1 MRLNFCQQ
9 TAALI
14 YFCNTLMNQIERNQ
28 AILRKYIPEAVVPM
42 MAEWIIQF
50 DFKLKIKRSRQSKYG
65 DYRAPM
71 RGTNHQ
77 ITINHDLNQFAFLLT
92 LVHEVAHLLTFERH
106 GHRVKPHGEEWKT
119 AFKDLMRPVVRLN
132 VFPEDV
138 RDAIVNYMK
147 NPAAT
152 SCSDLQLM
160 RVLRRYDDAQ
170 AVYVHLETL
179 PEDAFFLYNGRR
191 FKKGIKRR
199 TRFLCTETDTRR
211 QYLFS
216 PLADVEPEVREAE
229 QPRIAAHSILP
240 PVRTM
245 PTPSVQETPAPEN
258 LQAPVQPVKQA
269 ATYAVKEERVPL
281 AALAE
286 GSLFELGGIIYKKGP
301 AEHTHFR
308 CSVVVTGDAVR
319 FSPAVFV
326 KSLITDKLT

>member
-1 MRLNFCQQ
+1 
-9 TAALI
+9 
-14 YFCNTLMNQIERNQ
+14 MNQFERNQ

-42 MAEWIIQF
+42 MAEWIVQF

-71 RGTNHQ
+71 HGTNHQ

-106 GHRVKPHGEEWKT
+106 GNRVKPHGEEWKT
-119 AFKDLMRPVVRLN
+119 AFKDLMRPVVKLN
-132 VFPEDV
+132 VFPDDV
-138 RDAIVNYMK
+138 RDAIIRYMQ

-152 SCSDLQLM
+152 SCSDLHLM

-179 PEDAFFLYNGRR
+179 PAEAFFLYNGRR
-191 FKKGIKRR
+191 FKKGMKRR
-199 TRFLCTETDTRR
+199 TRFLCTEMDTRR

-216 PLADVEPEVREAE
+216 PLADVEPEEREAE

-240 PVRTM
+240 PVRTL
-245 PTPSVQETPAPEN
+245 PAPA
-258 LQAPVQPVKQA
+258 APEISVPDKQQVPNQPVKQA
-269 ATYAVKEERVPL
+269 TSYSVKDERVPL
-281 AALAE
+281 AALSE
-286 GSLFELGGIIYKKGP
+286 GSLFELGGIIYKKGN

-308 CSVVVTGDAVR
+308 CSVVATGDEVR

-326 KSLITDKLT
+326 RSLITNGII

>member
-1 MRLNFCQQ
+1 M
-9 TAALI
+9 LI
-14 YFCNTLMNQIERNQ
+14 YFCSVLMNQFERNQ
-28 AILRKYIPEAVVPM
+28 VILRKYIPEAVVPM
-42 MAEWIIQF
+42 MAEWIVQF

-77 ITINHDLNQFAFLLT
+77 ITINHDLNRYAFLLT

-119 AFKDLMRPVVRLN
+119 AFKDLMRPVVKLN
-132 VFPEDV
+132 VFPDDV
-138 RDAIVNYMK
+138 RDAIVRYMQ

-152 SCSDLQLM
+152 SCSDLHLM

-179 PEDAFFLYNGRR
+179 PAEAFFLYNGRR
-191 FKKGIKRR
+191 FKKGMKRR
-199 TRFLCTETDTRR
+199 TRFLCTEIETRR

-216 PLADVEPEVREAE
+216 PLADVEPEERQIEL
-229 QPRIAAHSILP
+229 PRIAAHSIPP
-240 PVRTM
+240 PVRTL
-245 PTPSVQETPAPEN
+245 PETSAPETTPSETS
-258 LQAPVQPVKQA
+258 APVHAAQQA
-269 ATYAVKEERVPL
+269 VNYTAKEERMPL
-281 AALAE
+281 AALEE
-286 GSLFELGGIIYKKGP
+286 GCLFELGGIIYKKGA

-308 CSVVVTGDAVR
+308 CTVDATGAEAR

-326 KSLITDKLT
+326 RSLT